1 VNPIASAARCLL
13 LEMQL
18 KNVRY
23 TEGIGFH
30 VPEADGELGDWD
42 IESQLRLLLFE
53 FVHFALVIF
62 SSQFCWLGAT
72 TPKKALVKEQYPV
85 HNPKIGIIA

>member
-1 VNPIASAARCLL
+1 MNPIASVARCLL

-23 TEGIGFH
+23 TEEMGFH

-42 IESQLRLLLFE
+42 IESQLRLLFM
-53 FVHFALVIF
+53 
-62 SSQFCWLGAT
+62 SSSTLLASHIQFPILLARSNNS
-72 TPKKALVKEQYPV
+72 KKS
-85 HNPKIGIIA
+85 